1 MTDPSILNALVK
13 DSFIEA
19 YKVSGVSKDPTTI
32 FVPIFVPIKP
42 HYVHITNIHKKLRK
56 YSKRIGKRRALKWA
70 TFSGNKLFSRTR

>member
-19 YKVSGVSKDPTTI
+19 YKVSGVDVDPTTI
-32 FVPIFVPIKP
+32 FVPVKP
-42 HYVHITNIHKKLRK
+42 RYLHITNIHKKLRK

-70 TFSGNKLFSRTR
+70 MFCGNKLFSVSS